1 MPGYVTKL
9 KKIIKIGNNQ
19 EKLLELSHMRAKIEK
34 NHTIFK
40 SIHWVQKILM

>member
-9 KKIIKIGNNQ
+9 KKIIKIGNSQ
-19 EKLLELSHMRAKIEK
+19 EKLLELSDMRAKIK
-34 NHTIFK
+34 TILK